1 MQPNQISD
9 TVEQRTIRNWAEQRG
24 GKPALLK
31 NDEETGRAGEMLR
44 IVFPGEET
52 EELDMLS
59 WDQFFI
65 IFEENN
71 LKFLFIDEEEKNF
84 YRLANRND

>member
-9 TVEQRTIRNWAEQRG
+9 TADHNTIKAWAENRG

-31 NDEETGRAGEMLR
+31 QKDDTGRAGEMLK
-44 IVFPGEET
+44 IVFPGDET
-52 EELDMLS
+52 KDLDFIS

-71 LKFLFIDEEEKNF
+71 LKFLFIDEEEKQF
-84 YRLANRND
+84 YRMANRNE